1 MAINRREAIKKATYF
16 MGGTLSAPAI
26 LGVLNGCA
34 PDPKPGWTPNF
45 FDNEQALTIQE
56 LAETIYPATDTL
68 GAKDLGVPRFI
79 EEMVSTVYSEE
90 ARNSFMQGLS
100 EFMEEVVDKEGKSFR
115 KLDATQKL
123 AIAKEKNDYI
133 TNPEV
138 QASNLNRGGG
148 WKGDSPF
155 FWKVKELTLL
165 GFFTSEYGATRV
177 LQYEL
182 VPAVWEPCK
191 PLSETGTGVT
201 WATS

>member
-34 PDPKPGWTPNF
+34 PDPKPGWTPTF

-79 EEMVSTVYSEE
+79 EEMVSTVYDEE
-90 ARNSFMQGLS
+90 ARNKFVQGLAA
-100 EFMEEVVDKEGKSFR
+100 FMEEVVDKEGKSFR
-115 KLDATQKL
+115 KLEAAQKL

-133 TNPEV
+133 NSPEG
-138 QASNLNRGGG
+138 QASDG
-148 WKGDSPF
+148 PF
-155 FWKVKELTLL
+155 FWSVKELTLL

-177 LQYEL
+177 MQYEL

>member
-34 PDPKPGWTPNF
+34 PDPKPGWTPTF
-45 FDNEQALTIQE
+45 FDNEQALIIQE

-79 EEMVSTVYSEE
+79 EEMVSTVYNEE
-90 ARNSFMQGLS
+90 ARNNFMQGLAA
-100 EFMEEVVDKEGKSFR
+100 FMEEVAEKEGKSFR
-115 KLDATQKL
+115 KLEAAQKL
-123 AIAKEKNDYI
+123 AIAKEKNDDMQ
-133 TNPEV
+133 NPDRQV
-138 QASNLNRGGG
+138 SNPAGVTA
-148 WKGDSPF
+148 F
-155 FWKVKELTLL
+155 FRSVKELTLL

>member
-26 LGVLNGCA
+26 LGVLNGCT
-34 PDPKPGWTPNF
+34 PDPKPGWTPTL

-56 LAETIYPATDTL
+56 LSEAILPATDTL

-79 EEMVSTVYSEE
+79 EEMVTTVYNEE
-90 ARNSFMQGLS
+90 QRSKFMEGLAA
-100 EFMEEVVDKEGKSFR
+100 FMEEVIDKQGKSFR
-115 KLDATQKL
+115 KLDAAQKM
-123 AIAKEKNDYI
+123 AVAKEKNDYI
-133 TNPEV
+133 TNPDV
-138 QASNLNRGGG
+138 QADNGNPGGR
-148 WKGDSPF
+148 KGDTPF
-155 FWKVKELTLL
+155 FWSVKELTLL

-191 PLSETGTGVT
+191 PLSEIGVT
-201 WATS
+201 WATT

>member
-34 PDPKPGWTPNF
+34 PDPKPGWTPTF

-56 LAETIYPATDTL
+56 LSEAILPATDTL

-79 EEMVSTVYSEE
+79 EEMVSQVYKED
-90 ARNSFMQGLS
+90 ARQKFLDGLATFMQ
-100 EFMEEVVDKEGKSFR
+100 EVEEKQGKSFQ
-115 KLDATQKL
+115 KLDGAQKL
-123 AIAKEKNDYI
+123 AVAKEYNDYI
-133 TNPEV
+133 TNPET
-138 QASNLNRGGG
+138 QANNLNRNGG

-182 VPAVWEPCK
+182 VPAVWEACK